1 MDEMLL
7 MVAAAMLQAASDGLV
22 CPEGATPSVTED
34 ADGNLVVTCGEN
46 TATVTAE
53 DAADLAMELADLMG
67 AEEPSDAEEAPADA
81 PAADETP
88 APEAQ

>member
-7 MVAAAMLQAASDGLV
+7 MLAAAMLQAASDGMV
-22 CPEGATPSVTED
+22 VPDGVTPTVTED
-34 ADGNLVVTCGEN
+34 ADGNLVVTAGEN

-53 DAADLAMELADLMG
+53 DAADLAMELADMMG
-67 AEEPSDAEEAPADA
+67 SEEPSDAEDAPEDA
-81 PAADETP
+81 PAADEAP